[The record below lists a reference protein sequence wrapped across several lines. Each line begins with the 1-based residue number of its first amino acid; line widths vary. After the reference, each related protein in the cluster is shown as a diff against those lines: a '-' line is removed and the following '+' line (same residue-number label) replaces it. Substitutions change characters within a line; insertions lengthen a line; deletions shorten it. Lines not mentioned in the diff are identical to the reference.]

1 MSNEILYV
9 LLPDFASH
17 EMVYLMEAISSDDTQ
32 LKANPKY
39 VNKIVAPTMESVMA
53 IGGFRVLPDYSFE
66 NMPEDFA
73 ALVLIGGYG
82 WLTPAADNV
91 IPIVRKAL
99 NNGRIVGAIC
109 NGASFM
115 AKHGFL
121 NGVKHTG
128 NGIEQLRLWG
138 AANYTNSEDYI
149 HEQSVSDGNIVT
161 ANGSGVLEFTKEL
174 LLLLEND
181 TPERIEMYYQFNKQ
195 GFCSLFP
202 G

>member
-39 VNKIVAPTMESVMA
+39 VNKIVAPTMESVTA

-82 WLTPAADNV
+82 WLTPVANNV

-99 NNGRIVGAIC
+99 DNGRIVGAIC

-128 NGIEQLRLWG
+128 NGLEQIKLWG
-138 AANYTNSEDYI
+138 AANYTNSDGYI
-149 HEQSVSDGNIVT
+149 HEQAVSNGNIVT

-174 LLLLEND
+174 LLLLDND

-195 GFCSLFP
+195 GFCALFP
-202 G
+202 K

>member
-99 NNGRIVGAIC
+99 DNGRIVGAIC

-161 ANGSGVLEFTKEL
+161 SNGSGVLEFTKEL